1 MIHRHLNLMFYIDTN
16 RINAQSKLPWINIL
30 EQWDRSDIIMLG
42 ISKTA
47 QQEAI
52 AGSSRLRKEKA
63 YSLIASHS
71 LANTLDEKYL
81 LQKIEKIIFP
91 MGANNKNEKNDVA
104 IVFTASKYFR
114 ILITDDGDS
123 KNQPRGILG
132 CADDLR
138 NILGIQVMRDYQA
151 VDLVNKEII
160 ERDKHASNWS
170 KLIGIPLPDWIG
182 KDNIY

>member
-1 MIHRHLNLMFYIDTN
+1 MIHRYLNLMFHIDTN
-16 RINAQSKLPWINIL
+16 RINARRNLRWINIL
-30 EQWDRSDIIMLG
+30 EQWDGSGIIMLG
-42 ISKTA
+42 ISKVA
-47 QQEAI
+47 QREAI
-52 AGSSRLRKEKA
+52 AGNSQLREEKA
-63 YSLIASHS
+63 YSLIASHT
-71 LANTLDEKYL
+71 LANTPDEKCL
-81 LQKIEKIIFP
+81 LQKIEEILFP
-91 MGANNKNEKNDVA
+91 MGANSKNDQNDVE

-160 ERDKHASNWS
+160 ERDKNASNWC
-170 KLIGIPLPDWIG
+170 KLTQTPLPGWID